1 MDTSSNDSI
10 TPSNPAQT
18 NLSRWLKGTW
28 FAIPLLAIAFHLAKG
43 RSLAAADR
51 AAASLVKGHAA
62 LANERWDEAAAAFT
76 SALNTAP
83 ENRIDLLA
91 QAASGKAKA
100 LIEDGDLYEAI
111 DLLAPLL
118 NSPETARALPK
129 TRMDEIRATAAEARY
144 YAGYALKL
152 ENAPRELWIDELE
165 LARQQLRLLSTEA
178 VTKNPVNSTSPY
190 LLNLEQVHRVER
202 ETVYELQGRT
212 VPPQCQGAC
221 KKSVLKK
228 KCDRCKGSRNPTQND
243 SQNGGGTR
251 EKYKLE
257 SGS

>member
-1 MDTSSNDSI
+1 MDTQSNDAL
-10 TPSNPAQT
+10 TPPQPSRF
-18 NLSRWLKGTW
+18 NLSHWLKGTW
-28 FAIPLLAIAFHLAKG
+28 VAIPLLAIAFHLVKG

-51 AAASLVKGHAA
+51 AAALLVKGHAA
-62 LANERWDEAAAAFT
+62 LADERWDEAASAFT
-76 SALNTAP
+76 LALNTAP
-83 ENRIDLLA
+83 ESRIDILA
-91 QAASGKAKA
+91 QAATGKAKA
-100 LIEDGDLYEAI
+100 LIENGDLYEAV
-111 DLLAPLL
+111 DLLTPLL

-129 TRMDEIRATAAEARY
+129 PWMDEIRASAAEARY

-152 ENAPRELWIDELE
+152 ENAPRELWVDELE
-165 LARQQLRLLSTEA
+165 LARQQLRLLATDE
-178 VTKNPVNSTSPY
+178 VTKNPVSSTSPY

-202 ETVYELQGRT
+202 ETVYELQGRS

-228 KCDRCKGSRNPTQND
+228 KCDRCKGSRNPTQTD